1 MLGFDG
7 WAEVG
12 VSASRYKDP
21 VHHHRVADGGGEH
34 CLRHY
39 TCMTRRYGR
48 KDPFTIR
55 PDRS

>member
-12 VSASRYKDP
+12 VSASRYEDP
-21 VHHHRVADGGGEH
+21 VHHHRVGEH

-39 TCMTRRYGR
+39 TCVTRRYGR